1 VDFADRADLT
11 GRLRGLIILL
21 DEQLTAE
28 QIRSAEELVDAS
40 EFGAALE
47 TLAGWLSE
55 AATPITDDVR
65 ADFEMLASKMDMG
78 IEHVREVLGRCPV
91 REPDASTDSDSG
103 FPF

>member
-1 VDFADRADLT
+1 MDFADRADLT

-21 DEQLTAE
+21 DEQLTSE
-28 QIRSAEELVDAS
+28 QIRAAEELVDAS

-65 ADFEMLASKMDMG
+65 GDFEMLASKMEMDV
-78 IEHVREVLGRCPV
+78 EHVKNVLSRCPV
-91 REPDASTDSDSG
+91 AEPDSTLDSDSG